1 MKKVYFSLLIT
12 LFSTLLATAQGNVVI
27 SQFFGGN
34 STTNPYNQD
43 FVEVFNRSASTVDV
57 SGWTLQYGSSAG
69 NFTISYTF
77 PASTSIAPGKYYL
90 IGLASTAGGTS
101 IPVTL
106 DGTAATNISGTSGK
120 LALAKNNT
128 ALGATN
134 PAGNADVSDYVGY
147 GTANFFETAVLT
159 GVAGTNIAKRVSEG
173 CIDTNNNS
181 TDFTTVTSTTIR
193 NSSTAANVCSSGP
206 DIAITSP
213 SNGTAFSPE
222 TTLQN
227 VNLLVTNFNVANG
240 TGDGHI
246 HYTVNGGSVVMKYD
260 TTPIIIPTT
269 PGSYTVYVELVDNA
283 HNPIVPAQNATVTFT
298 VSSYTNVSTIAS
310 ARAVGVNNWVNFTG
324 EAYVSFARATRNQ
337 KYVQDATAGILIDD
351 NATAITTPF
360 VIGDGI
366 SSLRGQLI
374 NFNGVLEL
382 VPNQNATKPSTG
394 NTITP
399 QLVTATD
406 IAGNIDAY
414 ESELVR
420 MNGVTFTAG
429 DGTNVFI
436 VNTDYATTDPN
447 PLIFRTLFSATE
459 VDYIGSTIPVG
470 PTNFIGIVSENNGV
484 ARITARS
491 LSELTLT
498 KDKFDDIAGLQVYP
512 NPAKTYLNIT
522 SNSFAAKNVEIYD
535 VLGKMVVNT
544 TVTNTSINVS
554 GLTKGIYAVKISEDG
569 KTATRKLVIE

>member
-1 MKKVYFSLLIT
+1 MKKIYLAFIIT
-12 LFSTLLATAQGNVVI
+12 LFSTLFANAQIVI
-27 SQFFGGN
+27 SQVYGSGNNAGATYQNDFIEIFNRGSVAQDLTGWSVQYASATGTAWAVTNLTSVVLQPGQYYLIQEAGG
-34 STTNPYNQD
+34 TTNGSALPTPDATGTINMSGSNGKVILVNVTTAQTGTNPTGSQIIDKVGFGSTPNGFEGQNTGVALTNTTSATRLTSGCTDTDNNAND
-43 FVEVFNRSASTVDV
+43 FVELTPSARNTAT
-57 SGWTLQYGSSAG
+57 TLAPCSSA
-69 NFTISYTF
+69 
-77 PASTSIAPGKYYL
+77 
-90 IGLASTAGGTS
+90 
-101 IPVTL
+101 
-106 DGTAATNISGTSGK
+106 
-120 LALAKNNT
+120 
-128 ALGATN
+128 
-134 PAGNADVSDYVGY
+134 
-147 GTANFFETAVLT
+147 
-159 GVAGTNIAKRVSEG
+159 
-173 CIDTNNNS
+173 
-181 TDFTTVTSTTIR
+181 
-193 NSSTAANVCSSGP
+193 P
-206 DIAITSP
+206 DIVITTP
-213 SNGTAFSPE
+213 TNGTAFSPE

-227 VNLLVTNFNVANG
+227 VDLFVANFNVANG

-246 HYTVNGGSVVMKYD
+246 HYTVNGGPVVMKYD

-298 VSSYTNVSTIAS
+298 VSSYNNVSTIAA

-324 EAYVSFARATRNQ
+324 EALVSFTRTTRNQ

-351 NATAITTPF
+351 NAASISTPF
-360 VIGDGI
+360 IIGDGI
-366 SSLRGQLI
+366 SSLRGQII

-399 QLVTATD
+399 QLVTAND
-406 IAGNIDAY
+406 IVGNIDAY

-429 DGTNVFI
+429 DGNVTFI

-447 PLIFRTLFSATE
+447 SLTFRTLFSATE
-459 VDYIGSTIPVG
+459 VDYIGTVIPVG

-491 LSELTLT
+491 LSELTLA

-522 SNSFAAKNVEIYD
+522 SDSFATKNVEIYD

-544 TVTNTSINVS
+544 KVTNSSINVS
-554 GLTKGIYAVKISEDG
+554 GLTKGVYVVKINEEG